1 LKRIIITGGAGFIGS
16 NFILKQ
22 IAETDNHILN
32 LDKLTYAGN
41 LDNLVSVADNSRYQ
55 FVEGDITDAEVVQSV
70 IDEFQP
76 DGIIHFAA
84 ESHVDRSIDGPIPF
98 IMTNVVG
105 TAILLDRLHNYW
117 KTLTGSKKEDF
128 RFLHVSTDEVF
139 GSLGPDELFR
149 IDTPYDP
156 SSPYSASKAGSDH
169 LVRAW
174 GRTFGFPILLTNCT
188 NNYGP
193 YQFPE
198 KLIPLI
204 VINAIS
210 GKPLPIYG
218 DGLNIRDWLHVED
231 HCEAIYSVFQKGN
244 LGETY
249 LVGGE
254 EEVTN
259 LRVVESICNILDEI
273 RPNESGK
280 SYREQITYV
289 TDRPGHDVRY
299 AMDIS
304 KIRSEL
310 GWEPSHTFEAGL
322 KETIQWYLEN
332 QAWWTKLQEKQ
343 VYEQQRLGVN
353 K

>member
-1 LKRIIITGGAGFIGS
+1 MSKKIIVTGGAGFIGS
-16 NFILKQ
+16 NFVLKQ
-22 IAETDNHILN
+22 IAETENHILN

-41 LDNLVSVADNSRYQ
+41 LDNLISIADHERYQ
-55 FVEGDITDAEVVQSV
+55 FVEGDITDPDLVQRLF
-70 IDEFQP
+70 DDFQP
-76 DGIIHFAA
+76 DGIVHFAA
-84 ESHVDRSIDGPIPF
+84 ESHVDRSIDGPMPF

-105 TAILLDRLHNYW
+105 TANLLDVAYRYW
-117 KTLTGSKKEDF
+117 KGLEEARKSEF

-139 GSLGPDELFR
+139 GSLGMDDVFK

-174 GRTFGFPILLTNCT
+174 GRTFDFPVLITNCT

-193 YQFPE
+193 FQFPE
-198 KLIPLI
+198 KLIPL
-204 VINAIS
+204 VTINAVA
-210 GKPLPIYG
+210 GKELPIYG
-218 DGLNIRDWLHVED
+218 TGENIRDWLHVED
-231 HCEAIYSVFQKGN
+231 HCDAIYEVFKKGK
-244 LGETY
+244 LGDTY

-259 LRVVESICNILDEI
+259 LRVVHTICDVLDEI
-273 RPNESGK
+273 RPADSGK

-289 TDRPGHDVRY
+289 TDRPGHDLRY

-304 KIRSEL
+304 KIRDEL
-310 GWEPSHTFEAGL
+310 GWSPSMDFASGL
-322 KETIQWYLEN
+322 KQTIEWYLANEE
-332 QAWWTKLQEKQ
+332 WWRKLQEKK
-343 VYEQQRLGVN
+343 VYEQQRLGT

>member
-1 LKRIIITGGAGFIGS
+1 MQKLIVTGGAGFIGS
-16 NFILKQ
+16 NFVLKQ
-22 IAETDNHILN
+22 ISETDNEILN

-41 LDNLVSVADNSRYQ
+41 LENLSAVADNERYQ
-55 FVEGDITDAEVVQSV
+55 FVEGDITDKELVEKL
-70 IDEFQP
+70 IEDYQP

-84 ESHVDRSIDGPIPF
+84 ESHVDRSIDGPMPF

-105 TAILLDRLHNYW
+105 TANLLDVAYRYW
-117 KTLTGSKKEDF
+117 KDLNQDKKNTF

-139 GSLGPDELFR
+139 GSLGMDDVFR
-149 IDTPYDP
+149 VDTPYDP

-174 GRTFGFPILLTNCT
+174 GRTFDFPVLITNCT

-198 KLIPLI
+198 KLIPL
-204 VINAIS
+204 VTINAMA
-210 GKPLPIYG
+210 GKELPIYG
-218 DGLNIRDWLHVED
+218 TGENIRDWLHVED
-231 HCEAIYSVFQKGN
+231 HCDAIYTVFENGK
-244 LGETY
+244 LGDTY

-259 LRVVESICNILDEI
+259 LRVVHTICDVLDEI
-273 RPNESGK
+273 RPADSGK
-280 SYREQITYV
+280 SYREQITFV
-289 TDRPGHDVRY
+289 TDRPGHDLRY

-310 GWEPSHTFEAGL
+310 GWSPSKDFASGL
-322 KETIQWYLEN
+322 KHTIEWYLANE
-332 QAWWTKLQEKQ
+332 AWWKKLQQKKI
-343 VYEQQRLGVN
+343 YEQERLGT

>member
-1 LKRIIITGGAGFIGS
+1 MKKLIVTGGSGFIGS

-22 IAETDNHILN
+22 IGETQNHILN
-32 LDKLTYAGN
+32 IDKLTYAGN
-41 LDNLVSVADNSRYQ
+41 QENLLPIADHERYR
-55 FVEGDITDAEVVQSV
+55 FVKGDITDADL
-70 IDEFQP
+70 IDTIINDFQP

-84 ESHVDRSIDGPIPF
+84 ESHVDRSIDGPMPF

-105 TAILLDRLHNYW
+105 TAILLDRMHHYW
-117 KTLTGSKKEDF
+117 KRLLGAKKDNF

-139 GSLGPDELFR
+139 GSLGSDELFR

-174 GRTFGFPILLTNCT
+174 GRTFGFPVLLTNCT

-198 KLIPLI
+198 KLIPLM

-231 HCEAIYSVFQKGN
+231 HCDAIYQVFQKGQI
-244 LGETY
+244 GDTY

-259 LRVVESICNILDEI
+259 LRVVETICSILDQI
-273 RPNESGK
+273 QPAKSGK
-280 SYREQITYV
+280 RYQEQITYV

-304 KIRSEL
+304 KIRNEL
-310 GWEPSHTFEAGL
+310 DWNPSHSFEEGI
-322 KETIQWYLEN
+322 KETIRWYLEN
-332 QAWWTKLQEKQ
+332 REWWTKLQQKNI
-343 VYEQQRLGVN
+343 YEQERLGV

>member
-1 LKRIIITGGAGFIGS
+1 MKKIIITGGAGFIGS

-22 IAETDNHILN
+22 MAETDNVILN
-32 LDKLTYAGN
+32 MDKLTYAGN
-41 LDNLVSVADNSRYQ
+41 QDNLNTIMNDKRYHFVHADIADAKQ
-55 FVEGDITDAEVVQSV
+55 VESAIQK
-70 IDEFQP
+70 FQP

-105 TAILLDRLHNYW
+105 TAILLDRMHNYW
-117 KTLTGSKKEDF
+117 KGLEAQKKENF

-139 GSLGPDELFR
+139 GSLGPEELFR

-193 YQFPE
+193 LQFPE
-198 KLIPLI
+198 KLIPLM

-231 HCEAIYSVFQKGN
+231 HCEAIYSVFQNGN

-259 LRVVESICNILDEI
+259 LRVVESICSILDEI
-273 RPNESGK
+273 KPNASGK
-280 SYREQITYV
+280 SYRDQITYV

-310 GWEPSHTFEAGL
+310 GWNPSHTFEAGL
-322 KETIQWYLEN
+322 KETIRWFLDNRE
-332 QAWWTKLQEKQ
+332 WWTKLQDKKI
-343 VYEQQRLGVN
+343 YEQERLGV

>member
-1 LKRIIITGGAGFIGS
+1 MKKLIVTGGAGFIGS

-41 LDNLVSVADNSRYQ
+41 LDNLSPIADHERYQ
-55 FVEGDITDAEVVQSV
+55 FVQGAITDAAL
-70 IDEFQP
+70 IDQIIADFKP
-76 DGIIHFAA
+76 DGLIHFAA
-84 ESHVDRSIDGPIPF
+84 ESHVDRSIDGPMPF

-105 TAILLDRLHNYW
+105 TATLLDRLQHYW
-117 KTLTGSKKEDF
+117 RELTDEKREKF

-139 GSLGPDELFR
+139 GSLGADELFH
-149 IDTPYDP
+149 IETPYDP
-156 SSPYSASKAGSDH
+156 SSPYSASKASSDH

-174 GRTFGFPILLTNCT
+174 GRTFGFPVVLTNCT

-198 KLIPLI
+198 KLIPLM

-210 GKPLPIYG
+210 GKPLPVYG
-218 DGLNIRDWLHVED
+218 TGLNVRDWLHVED
-231 HCEAIYSVFQKGN
+231 HCDAIYMVFQKGRT
-244 LGETY
+244 GETY

-259 LRVVESICNILDEI
+259 LRVVETICDILDELH
-273 RPNESGK
+273 PLETGA
-280 SYREQITYV
+280 SYREQITFV
-289 TDRPGHDVRY
+289 TDRPGHDQRY

-304 KIRSEL
+304 KIRREL
-310 GWEPSHTFEAGL
+310 GWEPSHNFNSGL
-322 KETIQWYLEN
+322 KQTIEWYLNNRE
-332 QAWWTKLQEKQ
+332 WWKKLQDKQ
-343 VYEQQRLGVN
+343 IYEQERLGQGI
-353 K
+353 